1 MDSFVIPVAEE
12 YIQQDLDSLIQAHQ
26 RWLADGSGEPLDL
39 PAGVIVR
46 RQRFESAY
54 YLNGANLEKVI
65 FLGCDFTNVMLREAD
80 LSGTMFVEC
89 ILRSTQLQDALC
101 AGTVFHSC
109 DMLHCDLSGA
119 ILHGATIAAGYQLQ
133 PR

>member
-65 FLGCDFTNVMLREAD
+65 FLGCDLTNCMLREAN
-80 LSGTMFVEC
+80 LSGAMFVEC
-89 ILRSTQLQDALC
+89 ILRGAQLQDALC
-101 AGTVFHSC
+101 VGTVFHSC
-109 DMLHCDLSGA
+109 DLLSCDLSNA
-119 ILHGATIAAGYQLQ
+119 VLDDATFAAGYRLT
-133 PR
+133 R